1 MGKIVLLDELTI
13 NQIAAGEVIERPAS
27 VVKELVEN
35 SIDAG
40 ATKIDIE
47 VQNGGIKKIR
57 IVDNGSGMEEDDL
70 EFAFERHATSK
81 IRKAEDL
88 ETVKSMGFRGEA
100 LASVAAIANVEL
112 ITKTEDD
119 TIGHRI
125 VVEGGNVLEK
135 GEAGAQKGTTIT
147 VTNLFY
153 NTPVRYKFL
162 KKDYTE
168 LGYIEDAVTRIAIA
182 NPNVA
187 IKLKN
192 ENKTI
197 IQTPGNGDI
206 KSIIYGLYGKDTS
219 DGLIDVEYDYE
230 DIKVSGVVGRPE
242 IARGN
247 KSYQMFFVNKRYVK
261 NKTLSAGAEQ
271 AFKGLLPIGKFG
283 FIVLELE
290 MDSKKID
297 VNVHPTKLEIRFQE
311 EQKVFKAVY
320 HAIRESLLKHE
331 LVRDVE
337 KPQNNEIVVNKQDMV
352 VPDTNVSLSNVNKKK
367 EELIETPK
375 QESGLFSIFKKR
387 EDNEE
392 ILEQSNNVLA
402 EIFSKKNSENTEEFF
417 KKLNTEEDNKTE
429 EKPLEDDKEKIYKD
443 DYDDK
448 KEKEKEEIEEVIRKI
463 TENGLQVEEKENVEE
478 DQEEIYEEAKAEN
491 IEVLKEEP
499 EPEAEAESETVSI
512 NSQEEKV
519 LFNEMYNKTFGAKI
533 MEPDNKVEAPKFE
546 NITVFEEDEKY
557 EQAPAYKYCGTVFS
571 TYLIIEMND
580 EMYMIDQHAAHERIL
595 YEKVKKNYYGNQE
608 ADSQVLL
615 LPDIINL
622 THKEKAVVQENINMF
637 EKAGFIIEEFGES
650 TIRLIGVPSN
660 CVDLDTKELFL
671 EILDAVNTVAITA
684 VQEKEDK
691 FLATVACK
699 AAVKAGQV
707 LSANEVKELLDN
719 LLKLPNPFTCPHGR
733 PTTVKMSKYDIER
746 RFNRK

>member
-1 MGKIVLLDELTI
+1 MGKIVLLDDLTI

-57 IVDNGSGMEEDDL
+57 ITDNGSGIQEDDM

-88 ETVKSMGFRGEA
+88 ETVRSMGFRGEA

-112 ITKTEDD
+112 VSKTEKD
-119 TIGHRI
+119 TIGHKI

-135 GEAGAQKGTTIT
+135 SEAGCSQGTTIT

-168 LGYIEDAVTRIAIA
+168 LGYIEDTVTRIALA

-192 ENKTI
+192 ENKQI
-197 IQTPGNGDI
+197 IQTTGNGDI
-206 KSIIYGLYGKDTS
+206 KTLIYSLYGKETS
-219 DGLIDVEYDYE
+219 EHLINVDYDYD
-230 DIKVSGVVGRPE
+230 DIQVTGVVGRPE

-261 NKTLSAGAEQ
+261 DKTLSAGAEQ

-283 FIVLELE
+283 FMILDIE
-290 MDSKKID
+290 MDPKKID

-311 EQKVFKAVY
+311 EQKVFKAIY
-320 HAIRESLLKHE
+320 HAIRDSLLKEE
-331 LVRDVE
+331 LVRDAE
-337 KPQNNEIVVNKQDMV
+337 KNSDYEETKNNQEMIPKDVNTNLNTISKQIQDIIAQNKDMALSNLKNEKQDI
-352 VPDTNVSLSNVNKKK
+352 
-367 EELIETPK
+367 IEKPK
-375 QESGLFSIFKKR
+375 QELGLFSIFKKR
-387 EDNEE
+387 EENNE
-392 ILEQSNNVLA
+392 IPVQSENVLA
-402 EIFSKKNSENTEEFF
+402 EIFNKKAKERENSIEDNKIEEDEIDKQEMKENKVEHNEVKYELIKNNTNENLEDNIKEKTNLEEEQQKIIKSSENKIEFL
-417 KKLNTEEDNKTE
+417 KTEEDTN
-429 EKPLEDDKEKIYKD
+429 D
-443 DYDDK
+443 
-448 KEKEKEEIEEVIRKI
+448 
-463 TENGLQVEEKENVEE
+463 
-478 DQEEIYEEAKAEN
+478 
-491 IEVLKEEP
+491 
-499 EPEAEAESETVSI
+499 
-512 NSQEEKV
+512 
-519 LFNEMYNKTFGAKI
+519 FNEMYNKTFGKETVEQKI
-533 MEPDNKVEAPKFE
+533 KEDAAKFE
-546 NITVFEEDEKY
+546 NMSVFEDAKNEEKT
-557 EQAPAYKYCGTVFS
+557 PKYKYCGTVFS
-571 TYLIIEMND
+571 TYLIIEMNN

-595 YEKVKKNYYGNQE
+595 YEKVKKNYYSGE
-608 ADSQVLL
+608 KVDSQILL

-622 THKEKAVVQENINMF
+622 SHKEKAIVQENIGMF
-637 EKAGFIIEEFGES
+637 ERAGFVIEEFGDS
-650 TIRLIGVPSN
+650 TIRLIGVPASV
-660 CVDLDTKELFL
+660 VDLDTKELFL
-671 EILDAVNTVAITA
+671 DILDAVNTVAITA

-699 AAVKAGQV
+699 AAVKAGQ
-707 LSANEVKELLDN
+707 LLNPTEVKELLDN

-733 PTTVKMSKYDIER
+733 PTTIKMSRYDIER
-746 RFNRK
+746 RFHRK